1 MRLSGRDITNVSAR
15 VAGDL
20 GISHVPEE
28 RIRFGVVPNLLV
40 FENAVLKQHRS
51 RLFSRDRCS
60 STTARCAGRAA
71 DIVASHQVSAPS
83 IEVPVKHLS
92 GGNIQKLILGRET
105 ADEHAL
111 LVASHPTYGL
121 DVGATEYVRRQLL
134 ALREHGKAVLLVSE
148 DLEEI
153 FELADRIGVMYG
165 GRLVGIVD
173 RERADLEE
181 IGLWMAGSAREL
193 FTAEDAPAGGGR

>member
-1 MRLSGRDITNVSAR
+1 VRLSGRDITNVSAR

-51 RLFSRDRCS
+51 RLFSRSVFLDY
-60 STTARCAGRAA
+60 RAMRSRA
-71 DIVASHQVSAPS
+71 DEIVASHQVAAPS
-83 IEVPVKHLS
+83 IEMPVKHLS

-105 ADEHAL
+105 ADEHTL

-134 ALREHGKAVLLVSE
+134 ALRERGKAVLLVSE

-153 FELADRIGVMYG
+153 FELADRIAVMYG
-165 GRLVGIVD
+165 GRLVGMVD
-173 RERADLEE
+173 RERADLGE
-181 IGLWMAGSAREL
+181 IGLWMAGSARDL
-193 FTAEDAPAGGGR
+193 FQDAAAAKGVGP